1 MFKSIYCLTFDH
13 FVSQK
18 NEVEAALAVL
28 RKCVQY
34 KFASASQSSREEV
47 LSLAAMPSEHEGV
60 ETFALYRKLLN
71 QPLPYDYK
79 CPQLMPDVT
88 PQSLREEKL
97 YLWLSY
103 WYVLSSLLAT
113 LPVSVT

>member
-1 MFKSIYCLTFDH
+1 M
-13 FVSQK
+13 SQK

-28 RKCVQY
+28 HKCVQY
-34 KFASASQSSREEV
+34 KFASSSQSSKEGM
-47 LSLAAMPSEHEGV
+47 LSLAAMPSEHEEV
-60 ETFALYRKLLN
+60 ETVALYRKLLK
-71 QPLPYDYK
+71 QPLPYDYR

-103 WYVLSSLLAT
+103 WYVLSS
-113 LPVSVT
+113 